1 MLISRVNN
9 PLSWANL
16 TFKSETKMV
25 PREYFDMYCHS
36 VRCVLELDLNKRK
49 VRAARYIVKCLFN
62 PVASMNWV
70 IALNS
75 LPELHFWFA
84 NNHRF
89 LLKPGRHYINRN
101 YNFEFRTQIIFSHY
115 AMLIRFLSTP
125 AFESLAKGDSLILA
139 TLEGKTGQLYQITL
153 QKTCKFDR
161 EGELVLQLSQ
171 CTGGSSVFRFVF
183 SLNIY
188 GEYNGLE
195 IGCVQGPKGEDACE
209 IIKCATKDFYGI
221 RPKYLLA
228 DALYALASSWNL
240 TEFFGV
246 SNSRRVYQDD
256 QTHADYDT
264 FWLELGS
271 TLCGNGMFRLPTAL
285 LHHQLSEVPSRHR
298 SEYRKRILLRETLGK
313 QISLA
318 TKAIGTSLL

>member
-1 MLISRVNN
+1 MLISRLNN
-9 PLSWANL
+9 PLSWANWI
-16 TFKSETKMV
+16 FKSEAKKV
-25 PREYFDMYCHS
+25 SREYFDMYCHS
-36 VRCVLELDLNKRK
+36 VSCVLKLDSNKRR
-49 VRAARYIVKCLFN
+49 VRVARYIVKCLFN

-70 IALNS
+70 IALNN
-75 LPELHFWFA
+75 LPELQFWFA
-84 NNHRF
+84 NNHRL

-101 YNFEFRTQIIFSHY
+101 YNFELRTQIIFSHY

-125 AFESLAKGDSLILA
+125 SFEALAKGDSLILA
-139 TLEGKTGQLYQITL
+139 ALEGKTGQRYQITL
-153 QKTCKFDR
+153 QKTFKFDR

-183 SLNIY
+183 SLNFY

-195 IGCVQGPKGEDACE
+195 VGCIQGPKGEDACE
-209 IIKCATKDFYGI
+209 IIKCATKDMYGI

-228 DALYALASSWNL
+228 DALYALASNWKI
-240 TEFFGV
+240 TELFGV
-246 SNSRRVYQDD
+246 GNRSRVYQDD

-271 TLCGNGMFRLPTAL
+271 TLCRNGMFRLPTML
-285 LHHQLSEVPSRHR
+285 HHHQLSEVPSRHR
-298 SEYRKRILLRETLGK
+298 SEYRKRILLRDTLGK

-318 TKAIGTSLL
+318 TEAIGNPLL